1 MTRSSSAFLLR
12 RAYEHL
18 VASIGA
24 LAVTALLVASVNAQ
38 AANPDR
44 AANLDQSV
52 TPSVTI
58 LVPSVT
64 IEPVEG

>member
-1 MTRSSSAFLLR
+1 MTRSNSAFLLR

-24 LAVTALLVASVNAQ
+24 LAVTALMVASVDAQ
-38 AANPDR
+38 AANPDQTVAR
-44 AANLDQSV
+44 GV

-58 LVPSVT
+58 LVLSVT
-64 IEPVEG
+64 IEPLEG

>member
-1 MTRSSSAFLLR
+1 MIRSNSAFLLR
-12 RAYEHL
+12 RAYEQL

-38 AANPDR
+38 AESASPDPV
-44 AANLDQSV
+44 V

-58 LVPSVT
+58 LVPTVT
-64 IEPVEG
+64 IEPVDG

>member
-1 MTRSSSAFLLR
+1 MTRSNSVYLLR
-12 RAYEHL
+12 RVYENTVSSL
-18 VASIGA
+18 GA
-24 LAVTALLVASVNAQ
+24 LAVTTLLVASVNAQ
-38 AANPDR
+38 AASPSKE
-44 AANLDQSV
+44 AAATV

>member
-1 MTRSSSAFLLR
+1 MTRSNSVFLLR
-12 RAYEHL
+12 RVYEHV

-24 LAVTALLVASVNAQ
+24 LAVTALLVASVNA
-38 AANPDR
+38 R
-44 AANLDQSV
+44 AANTSEDVAAAV
-52 TPSVTI
+52 TPTVTI

>member
-1 MTRSSSAFLLR
+1 MTRSNSVFLLR

-24 LAVTALLVASVNAQ
+24 LAVTALMVASVNAQ
-38 AANPDR
+38 AANPD
-44 AANLDQSV
+44 QIVTSSV

-64 IEPVEG
+64 IEPVDG

>member
-1 MTRSSSAFLLR
+1 MIRSNSVFLLR

-24 LAVTALLVASVNAQ
+24 LAVTALMLASVNAQ
-38 AANPDR
+38 AANPDHIVTS
-44 AANLDQSV
+44 SV

-64 IEPVEG
+64 IEPVDG

>member
-1 MTRSSSAFLLR
+1 MTRSSSVFMLR
-12 RAYEHL
+12 RAYEHV

-24 LAVTALLVASVNAQ
+24 IAVTTLLLASVHAQ
-38 AANPDR
+38 AANPE
-44 AANLDQSV
+44 ASTQDQAV

>member
-1 MTRSSSAFLLR
+1 MTRSNSVFLLR
-12 RAYEHL
+12 RVYEHL

-24 LAVTALLVASVNAQ
+24 LAVTALMVASVNAQ
-38 AANPDR
+38 AANPDQ
-44 AANLDQSV
+44 ATNLDQSV

-58 LVPSVT
+58 LVPTVT